1 MAIPATA
8 RTGPILIAIEYRV
21 SPACE
26 ARFLRAIA
34 ERRRVRLRD
43 GARDWEL
50 VQDLA
55 NPEIWVEQFFVATW
69 VEYVRHNQR
78 RTVADIANSDALH
91 ALHAGPDAPVVHRR
105 IERQTGSLPISRAP
119 DAREMSDNWIDPTR
133 AS

>member
-69 VEYVRHNQR
+69 VEYVRHFSVGDDGPRVR
-78 RTVADIANSDALH
+78 RFVK
-91 ALHAGPDAPVVHRR
+91 
-105 IERQTGSLPISRAP
+105 RAVG
-119 DAREMSDNWIDPTR
+119 R
-133 AS
+133 

>member
-78 RTVADIANSDALH
+78 RTKAY
-91 ALHAGPDAPVVHRR
+91 AGNWAELRSFSVGDDGPRVRR
-105 IERQTGSLPISRAP
+105 FVKRA
-119 DAREMSDNWIDPTR
+119 AGR
-133 AS
+133 

>member
-78 RTVADIANSDALH
+78 RTKAD
-91 ALHAGPDAPVVHRR
+91 AGNWAELRSFSVGDDGPRWGVKRERWRRFLAFVTAAYHPAAGQFEKHR
-105 IERQTGSLPISRAP
+105 
-119 DAREMSDNWIDPTR
+119 
-133 AS
+133 